1 MPASSTLDAAFLARL
16 DALLGPGG
24 LARGDALA
32 GAHPGYHPDN
42 LAAGV
47 QASPRTVDEAS
58 AVLAL
63 CHEAGISVVPH
74 GGRTG
79 LVGGGASRPGQIV
92 LSTRRLDRVVEIDT
106 AGRLAVVEAG
116 VTLQQLQGAAAEH
129 GLTPGIDLAARGS
142 ATIGGMIATNAGG
155 IEAFRRGTMR
165 HRVLGLE
172 FLRADGTVVSD
183 LVRVLKNNTGYDL
196 KDLIAG
202 SEGTLGIVTRAVVRL
217 ERQVAPAATALVACA
232 SAEAALAAALRLR
245 DRFPG
250 RLRALEIM
258 WHAYAETVAQEHGV
272 ALSGFGLD
280 PAPVYLLTE
289 AEQDPDTDIAAAMEA
304 EIGAL
309 WQEGAVAGAA
319 LAQNERQREL
329 FWRIRDDS
337 DAIGRACPG
346 VKTFDV
352 SVPLSGLPAYVE
364 RIRAE
369 LAATFSPAMRVYV
382 FGHLADGNLHVLVG
396 DWPEGSEARIE
407 AILYDGLA
415 ESGGSFSAE
424 HGIGLEKQDAF
435 RRYADP
441 ARRAAMAAVKAA
453 LDPKGILNPGKILA

>member
-1 MPASSTLDAAFLARL
+1 MTTTLDPAFLARL

-24 LARGDALA
+24 VARAEALA
-32 GAHPGYHPDN
+32 GTDPGYHPDN
-42 LAAGV
+42 LAAGI
-47 QASPRTVDEAS
+47 QASPRSIEEAS

-63 CHEAGISVVPH
+63 CHEAGVPVVPH

-92 LSTRRLDRVVEIDT
+92 LSTRRLDRILEIDT
-106 AGRLAVVEAG
+106 AARLAVVETG
-116 VTLQQLQGAAAEH
+116 VTLQRLQEAAAEH

-196 KDLIAG
+196 KDLIVG
-202 SEGTLGIVTRAVVRL
+202 SEGTLGIVTRAVIRL
-217 ERQVAPAATALVACA
+217 ERLVPPAATALVACT
-232 SAEAALAAALRLR
+232 SAEAALTAAGRLR

-258 WHAYAETVAQEHGV
+258 WHAYAETVAQEHGQ

-289 AEQDPDTDIAAAMEA
+289 AEQDLDIDIAAAMEA

-309 WQEGAVAGAA
+309 WEEGAVTGAA

-337 DAIGRACPG
+337 DAIGRACPDA
-346 VKTFDV
+346 KTFDV
-352 SVPLSGLPAYVE
+352 SVPLSALPGYVS
-364 RIRAE
+364 RIRAD
-369 LAATFSPAMRVYV
+369 LAAAFSPAMRVYV
-382 FGHLADGNLHVLVG
+382 FGHLADGNLHVMVG
-396 DWPEGSEARIE
+396 DRPAGSEPRIE
-407 AILYDGLA
+407 VILYDGLA
-415 ESGGSFSAE
+415 EAGGSFSAE

-435 RRYADP
+435 RRYGDP
-441 ARRAAMAAVKAA
+441 ARRGAMAAVKAA
-453 LDPKGILNPGKILA
+453 LDPKGILNPGKILG

>member
-1 MPASSTLDAAFLARL
+1 MTALDAAFLARL

-24 LARGDALA
+24 VARAEALV
-32 GAHPGYHPDN
+32 GVDPGYHPDN
-42 LAAGV
+42 LAAGL

-63 CHEAGISVVPH
+63 CHEAGVAVVPH

-79 LVGGGASRPGQIV
+79 LVGGGASQPGQIV
-92 LSTRRLDRVVEIDT
+92 LSTRRLDRIVEIDT
-106 AGRLAVVEAG
+106 AARLAVVEAG
-116 VTLQQLQGAAAEH
+116 ATLQQLQEAAAEH

-142 ATIGGMIATNAGG
+142 ATIGGLIATNAGG

-165 HRVLGLE
+165 HRVLGLD
-172 FLRADGTVVSD
+172 FLGADGTVVSD

-202 SEGTLGIVTRAVVRL
+202 SEGTLGIVTQAVIRL
-217 ERQVAPAATALVACA
+217 ERLVQPVATALVACA
-232 SAEAALAAALRLR
+232 SAEAALTVAERLR

-250 RLRALEIM
+250 RLRALEIL

-272 ALSGFGLD
+272 ALAGFGLD

-289 AEQDPDTDIAAAMEA
+289 AEQDPDIDIAAAMEA

-309 WQEGAVAGAA
+309 WEEGPVTGAA
-319 LAQNERQREL
+319 LAQNERQREM

-337 DAIGRACPG
+337 DAVSRPCPDA
-346 VKTFDV
+346 KTFDV

-364 RIRAE
+364 RIRSD

-382 FGHLADGNLHVLVG
+382 FGHLADGNLHVMVG
-396 DWPEGSEARIE
+396 DRPEGSEARIE

-415 ESGGSFSAE
+415 DSGGSFSAE

-435 RRYADP
+435 RRYGDP
-441 ARRAAMAAVKAA
+441 ARRAAMAAIKAA
-453 LDPKGILNPGKILA
+453 LDPKGILNPGKILG

>member
-1 MPASSTLDAAFLARL
+1 MTTALDTAFLARL

-24 LARGDALA
+24 LMQGEALA
-32 GAHPGYHPDN
+32 GTDPGYHPDN

-47 QASPRTVDEAS
+47 QASPRSIEEAA

-63 CHEAGISVVPH
+63 CHEAGVSVVPH

-92 LSTRRLDRVVEIDT
+92 LSTRRLDRIVEIDT
-106 AGRLAVVEAG
+106 AARLAVVEAG
-116 VTLQQLQGAAAEH
+116 VNLQRLQEAAAEH

-172 FLRADGTVVSD
+172 FLRADGAVVSD

-202 SEGTLGIVTRAVVRL
+202 SEGTLGIVTRAVIRL
-217 ERQVAPAATALVACA
+217 ERLVPPAATALVACA
-232 SAEAALAAALRLR
+232 SAEAALTVAGRLR

-258 WHAYAETVAQEHGV
+258 WHAYAETVAQEHGL

-289 AEQDPDTDIAAAMEA
+289 AEQDPDIDIAAAMEA

-309 WQEGAVAGAA
+309 WQEGAVTGAA

-337 DAIGRACPG
+337 DAIGRACPDA
-346 VKTFDV
+346 KTFDI
-352 SVPLSGLPAYVE
+352 SVPLSALPGYVA
-364 RIRAE
+364 RIRSD
-369 LAATFSPAMRVYV
+369 LAAAFSPAMRVYV
-382 FGHLADGNLHVLVG
+382 FGHLADGNLHVMVG
-396 DWPEGSEARIE
+396 DRPDGSGPRIE

-415 ESGGSFSAE
+415 EAGGSFSAE

-435 RRYADP
+435 RRYGDP

-453 LDPKGILNPGKILA
+453 LDPKGILNPGKILS

>member
-1 MPASSTLDAAFLARL
+1 MTILDAAFLARL

-24 LARGDALA
+24 VARAEALA
-32 GAHPGYHPDN
+32 GIDPGYHPDN

-47 QASPRTVDEAS
+47 QASPRTVEEAS

-63 CHEAGISVVPH
+63 CHEAGVSVVPH

-79 LVGGGASRPGQIV
+79 LVGGGASQPGQIV
-92 LSTRRLDRVVEIDT
+92 LSTRRLDRIVEIDT
-106 AGRLAVVEAG
+106 AARLAVVEAG
-116 VTLQQLQGAAAEH
+116 VTLQQLQEVAAEH

-142 ATIGGMIATNAGG
+142 ATIGGLIATNAGG

-202 SEGTLGIVTRAVVRL
+202 SEGTLGIVTRAVIRL

-232 SAEAALAAALRLR
+232 SAEAALTAAGRLR

-250 RLRALEIM
+250 RLRALEIL

-289 AEQDPDTDIAAAMEA
+289 AEQDPDIDIAAAMEA

-309 WQEGAVAGAA
+309 WEEGPVTGAA
-319 LAQNERQREL
+319 LAQNERQREM

-337 DAIGRACPG
+337 DAVSRPCPDA
-346 VKTFDV
+346 KTFDV
-352 SVPLSGLPAYVE
+352 SVPLSGLPGYVE
-364 RIRAE
+364 RIRSD
-369 LAATFSPAMRVYV
+369 LAAAFSPAMRVYV
-382 FGHLADGNLHVLVG
+382 FGHLADGNLHVMVG
-396 DWPEGSEARIE
+396 DRPEGSEARIE

-415 ESGGSFSAE
+415 EAGGSFSAE

-435 RRYADP
+435 RRYGDP
-441 ARRAAMAAVKAA
+441 ARRAAMAAIKAA
-453 LDPKGILNPGKILA
+453 LDPKGILNPGKILS

>member
-1 MPASSTLDAAFLARL
+1 MTILDAAFLTRL

-24 LARGDALA
+24 VARAEALA
-32 GAHPGYHPDN
+32 GVDPGYHPDN
-42 LAAGV
+42 LAAGL
-47 QASPRTVDEAS
+47 QASPRSVDEAS

-63 CHEAGISVVPH
+63 CHEAGVSVVPH

-92 LSTRRLDRVVEIDT
+92 LSTRRLDRIVEID
-106 AGRLAVVEAG
+106 AAARLAVVEAG
-116 VTLQQLQGAAAEH
+116 VTLQRLQEAAAEH
-129 GLTPGIDLAARGS
+129 DLTPGIDLAARGS
-142 ATIGGMIATNAGG
+142 ATIGGLIATNAGG

-165 HRVLGLE
+165 HRVFGLE
-172 FLRADGTVVSD
+172 FLGADGTVVSD

-202 SEGTLGIVTRAVVRL
+202 SEGTLGIVTQAVIRL
-217 ERQVAPAATALVACA
+217 ERLVQPAATALVACA
-232 SAEAALAAALRLR
+232 SAEAALTVAGRLR

-250 RLRALEIM
+250 RLRALEIL

-289 AEQDPDTDIAAAMEA
+289 AEQDPDIDIAAAMEA

-309 WQEGAVAGAA
+309 WEEGPVTGAA
-319 LAQNERQREL
+319 LAQNERQREM

-337 DAIGRACPG
+337 DAVSRPCPDA
-346 VKTFDV
+346 KTFDV
-352 SVPLSGLPAYVE
+352 SVPLSGLPGYVE
-364 RIRAE
+364 RIRSE

-382 FGHLADGNLHVLVG
+382 FGHLADGNLHVMVG
-396 DWPEGSEARIE
+396 DRPDGSEARIE
-407 AILYDGLA
+407 AILYDGLGD
-415 ESGGSFSAE
+415 SGGSFSAE

-435 RRYADP
+435 RRYGDP
-441 ARRAAMAAVKAA
+441 ARRAAMAAIKAA
-453 LDPKGILNPGKILA
+453 LDPKGILNPGKILS

>member
-1 MPASSTLDAAFLARL
+1 MTTLDAAFLARL

-24 LARGDALA
+24 VARAEALA
-32 GAHPGYHPDN
+32 GLDPGYHPDN
-42 LAAGV
+42 LAAGI
-47 QASPRTVDEAS
+47 QASPRSVDEAS

-63 CHEAGISVVPH
+63 CHEAGVSVVPH

-92 LSTRRLDRVVEIDT
+92 LSTRRLDRILEIDT
-106 AGRLAVVEAG
+106 AARLAVVEAG
-116 VTLQQLQGAAAEH
+116 VTLQQLQEAAAEH

-142 ATIGGMIATNAGG
+142 ATIGGLIATNAGG

-165 HRVLGLE
+165 NRVFGLE
-172 FLRADGTVVSD
+172 FLGADGTLVSD

-202 SEGTLGIVTRAVVRL
+202 SEGTLGIVTRAVIRL
-217 ERQVAPAATALVACA
+217 ERLVGPAATALVACA
-232 SAEAALAAALRLR
+232 SAEAALTVAGRLR

-250 RLRALEIM
+250 RLRALEIL
-258 WHAYAETVAQEHGV
+258 WHAYAETVAREHGV

-289 AEQDPDTDIAAAMEA
+289 AEQDPDIDIATAMEA

-309 WQEGAVAGAA
+309 WEEGPVTGAA
-319 LAQNERQREL
+319 LAQNERQREM

-337 DAIGRACPG
+337 DAVSRPCPDA
-346 VKTFDV
+346 KTFDV
-352 SVPLSGLPAYVE
+352 SVPLSGLPGYVE
-364 RIRAE
+364 RMRSD
-369 LAATFSPAMRVYV
+369 LAAAFSPAMRVYV
-382 FGHLADGNLHVLVG
+382 FGHLADGNLHVMIG
-396 DWPEGSEARIE
+396 DRPEGSEARIE

-415 ESGGSFSAE
+415 EAGGSFSAE

-435 RRYADP
+435 RRYGDP
-441 ARRAAMAAVKAA
+441 ARRAAMAAIKAA
-453 LDPKGILNPGKILA
+453 LDPKGILNPGKILS